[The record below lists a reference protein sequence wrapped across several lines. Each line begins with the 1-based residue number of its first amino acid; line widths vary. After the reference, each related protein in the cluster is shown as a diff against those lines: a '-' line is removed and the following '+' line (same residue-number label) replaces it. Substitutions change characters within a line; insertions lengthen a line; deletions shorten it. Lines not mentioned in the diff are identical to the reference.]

1 MSLLTKEQRDI
12 FDEAVRAHALDL
24 LNGGEEGLTSPVGSP
39 SKHHHHHQKISNR
52 EKKGENKISA
62 RIDTEEHPCFALD
75 ENDPN
80 YDSAEQNYE
89 LRQTRVAPRT
99 DVIVA
104 YKNAITAIIEEYFQ
118 THDARE
124 TQRALDETEQP
135 LYQHFFVKKL
145 VTMSMDRG
153 DREKEAA
160 AVLLSALYPHHVDPE
175 QLHRGFERLLE
186 SVDDLAIDVPA
197 AADDLAMF
205 IARATV
211 DYILPPRFLHTNL
224 EGLLPGLRVGEK
236 AAETIDLA
244 HGHLHAHHG
253 TERILRAW
261 GDSDLTP
268 LQAAKHAIQECLTEY
283 VISGDVGEARRCLR
297 SLHMNYFHH
306 EFVKRALVLCIEA
319 PEGHETAP
327 RLLGLLKVLGK
338 SGEVSASQIKIGFD
352 RMDVVV
358 EDLVLDVPKAKTRL
372 EGLRLMAKEE
382 AIHPMR
388 D

>member
-39 SKHHHHHQKISNR
+39 SKHHHHQKISNR

-124 TQRALDETEQP
+124 TQRALDE
-135 LYQHFFVKKL
+135 
-145 VTMSMDRG
+145 
-153 DREKEAA
+153 KEAA
-160 AVLLSALYPHHVDPE
+160 AVLLSALYPHHIDPE

-211 DYILPPRFLHTNL
+211 DDILPPRFLHTNL

-306 EFVKRALVLCIEA
+306 EFVTRALVLCIEA